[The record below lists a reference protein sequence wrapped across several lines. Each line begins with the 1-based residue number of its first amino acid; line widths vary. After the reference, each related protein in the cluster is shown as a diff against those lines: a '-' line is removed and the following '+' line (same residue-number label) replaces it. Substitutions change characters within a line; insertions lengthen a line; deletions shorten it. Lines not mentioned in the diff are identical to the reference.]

1 MINGIDR
8 RDIIIS
14 LGVSEQAAKSDQLIY
29 K

>member
-1 MINGIDR
+1 MINGIDH
-8 RDIIIS
+8 RDITIS